1 LGINLPKDITY
12 LTAHDFIGIINGLV
26 ELKYYDRSSDD
37 IDDIRNKQIR
47 CIGELLQNQIRVG
60 IYRLRKNLMDDSKV
74 SSTPKLNFDLET
86 YSDPDDWILDPRP
99 LTTSIKEFFKTSQLS
114 QFMDQINPLAE
125 LTHKR
130 RISVFGPNGLKR
142 DHIST
147 VIRDIHPSQYGRLCP
162 IETPEGQNAGL
173 ITSMSMYSRIGTLGS
188 LETPYFL
195 MKDGN
200 VFCDKQPIFLNPEQ
214 ESETIIAF
222 ADVGINNENK
232 IKDSYLSAKENYL
245 FSVKKVNNINF
256 ITTSPLQIV
265 SLATALIPL
274 DTSHSR
280 AFSAITWAAY
290 GVDFLGPLK
299 LFAPDD
305 V

>member
-1 LGINLPKDITY
+1 
-12 LTAHDFIGIINGLV
+12 
-26 ELKYYDRSSDD
+26 
-37 IDDIRNKQIR
+37 
-47 CIGELLQNQIRVG
+47 
-60 IYRLRKNLMDDSKV
+60 
-74 SSTPKLNFDLET
+74 
-86 YSDPDDWILDPRP
+86 
-99 LTTSIKEFFKTSQLS
+99 
-114 QFMDQINPLAE
+114 MDQINPLAE

-222 ADVGINNENK
+222 CDINLSKQKKIDLIDDIIKFTSQSLMITAATNASSVVTGSDPQKTNIFLQQIAFLAF
-232 IKDSYLSAKENYL
+232 IKDKNIPFKSNDFQEKE
-245 FSVKKVNNINF
+245 FSFPKICWKIRYIF
-256 ITTSPLQIV
+256 I
-265 SLATALIPL
+265 
-274 DTSHSR
+274 
-280 AFSAITWAAY
+280 
-290 GVDFLGPLK
+290 
-299 LFAPDD
+299 APC
-305 V
+305 VQESVYEIQRYFV